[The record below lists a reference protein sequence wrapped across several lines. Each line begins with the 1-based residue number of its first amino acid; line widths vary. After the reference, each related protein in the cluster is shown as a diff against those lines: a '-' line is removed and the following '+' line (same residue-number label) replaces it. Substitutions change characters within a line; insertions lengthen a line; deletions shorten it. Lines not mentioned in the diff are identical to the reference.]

1 MKKVAT
7 LYAVNDVSESS
18 NYLKLIGG
26 YYMYYA
32 VRSV

>member
-26 YYMYYA
+26 YMYYA